1 MPLLHLCVKSRD
13 HDNAILIEL
22 QRLLQTTPHQATP
35 HQTRPSSSI
44 AQAQPSTSS
53 PAIAVPATLSVFG
66 STGFAQPSATLPGS
80 EALNSSIT
88 AQRTGSS
95 NAFPHGLSNI
105 TLDSTTE
112 AMLLADPPVQI
123 PLTNDDLMLDELW
136 KNENFDPEYFDLQ
149 PEAYYSAAG
158 NTCGFLPNIP
168 EIVDEVDQSDIL
180 LSNSASGTPL
190 SAGIFSGSFS
200 DSQLWAP
207 ESQLST
213 SALITSER
221 DHEMAYLIRHFTESL
236 GPW

>member
-1 MPLLHLCVKSRD
+1 MRLLLPCVS
-13 HDNAILIEL
+13 HQCSHYATLIHL
-22 QRLLQTTPHQATP
+22 QRPPQATP
-35 HQTRPSSSI
+35 HQTIVRASSSI
-44 AQAQPSTSS
+44 AQAQATANS
-53 PAIAVPATLSVFG
+53 PAIAVPATVSAFG
-66 STGFAQPSATLPGS
+66 SPGFVQPSATLPS
-80 EALNSSIT
+80 FDALNSSLA
-88 AQRTGSS
+88 AQRTGSNS
-95 NAFPHGLSNI
+95 TFTLGLPNI
-105 TLDSTTE
+105 SLDKTTE
-112 AMLLADPPVQI
+112 AALLADPPLQI

-136 KNENFDPEYFDLQ
+136 TNENFDPEYFDLQ
-149 PEAYYSAAG
+149 PDAYYSAAG

-190 SAGIFSGSFS
+190 STGIFSGSYS

-207 ESQLST
+207 ESQLNT